1 MMGESMNWA
10 AGYNNSVEYTTG
22 FYQEQSPT
30 WLKAALVMQ
39 RVAPPADGKFTYCE
53 LGFGQ
58 GLTALILAATHPQGE
73 FYACDFNPLHVI
85 SASSIRDD
93 AKLPNLTL
101 LENSFGELAEGR
113 VDLPMFD
120 YVTLHGIVSWVSKE
134 TRAQIVRFLAHYL
147 KPGGV
152 VQISYN
158 AMAACAQVQPLQRL
172 LTLHASHQGENF
184 AGAASFAR
192 QLLDTN
198 ALHFQRN
205 PDAAARVKS
214 FETAD
219 QRYLVHEYM
228 HEQWTP
234 FHFSDMAKELA
245 DAKLV
250 FAGSA
255 RYSQMSPVAWL
266 TNEQASVVNS
276 IKDPVFAEE
285 VRDYF
290 CNRSFR
296 SDVFVRG
303 KAPLNDMRLREHAK
317 RIHLWPNP
325 KAQYQP
331 TAPLE
336 HASVN
341 RSEEAHRVLFDLLRK
356 EPETT
361 LDALFEAP
369 ELAAFGIDPI
379 MQLVRFSLAIGESS
393 VRYGDV
399 APRAAADRL
408 NTVLLDR
415 AERGEKWDALASP
428 KFAGGVPIGLLDQL
442 LIAPLRA
449 KRDPKAALTR
459 DIDELV
465 AHAQR
470 SLTNAGL
477 NLNIGSRATTREEL
491 PAQIRNILDQSGSAL
506 IALCDEN
513 DLWPAKSA

>member
-1 MMGESMNWA
+1 MSWA

-22 FYQEQSPT
+22 YYQEQSPT

-39 RVAPPADGKFTYCE
+39 RVAPPAEGKFTYCE

-58 GLTALILAATHPQGE
+58 GLTSLILAATHPQGD

-101 LENSFGELAEGR
+101 LENSFGELADGQ

-120 YVTLHGIVSWVSKE
+120 FVTLHGIVSWVSNE
-134 TRAQIVRFLAHYL
+134 TRAQIVRFLARYL

-172 LTLHASHQGENF
+172 LTLHAGNQGEHF
-184 AGAASFAR
+184 AGAAAFAR

-214 FETAD
+214 FDAAD
-219 QRYLVHEYM
+219 QRYLVHEHM

-234 FHFSDMAKELA
+234 FHFADMANELA

-250 FAGSA
+250 YAGSA
-255 RYSQMSPVAWL
+255 RYVQMSPVSWL
-266 TNEQASVVNS
+266 TSEQSEVLKS

-296 SDVFVRG
+296 SDIFVRG
-303 KAPLNDMRLREHAK
+303 KAPLNDVRLREHAK
-317 RIHLWPNP
+317 RVHLWANP
-325 KAQYQP
+325 RAEYQP
-331 TAPLE
+331 AVTLE

-341 RSEEAHRVLFDLLRK
+341 RSDDAHRPLFDLLRRK
-356 EPETT
+356 SETT
-361 LDALFEAP
+361 LDELFDAP
-369 ELAAFGIDPI
+369 ELAGFDIESI
-379 MQLVRFSLAIGESS
+379 MQLVRFSLAAGETSI
-393 VRYGDV
+393 RYGDV

-428 KFAGGVPIGLLDQL
+428 KFAGGVPVGLLDQL
-442 LIAPLRA
+442 LIAPLRM
-449 KRDPKAALTR
+449 KRDPTAALTS

-465 AHAQR
+465 AHAAR
-470 SLTNAGL
+470 SLVNTGL
-477 NLNIGSRATTREEL
+477 HLNVGSRATTREEM
-491 PAQIRNILDQSGSAL
+491 PAAIRNILDTSGPAL
-506 IALCDEN
+506 IALCDQN
-513 DLWPAKSA
+513 DLWPARDA

>member
-1 MMGESMNWA
+1 MSWA

-22 FYQEQSPT
+22 YYQEQSPT

-39 RVAPPADGKFTYCE
+39 RVAPPAEGKFTYCE

-58 GLTALILAATHPQGE
+58 GLTSLILAATHPQGD

-85 SASSIRDD
+85 AASSIRDD
-93 AKLPNLTL
+93 AQLPNLTL
-101 LENSFGELAEGR
+101 LENSFGELADGQ

-120 YVTLHGIVSWVSKE
+120 FVTLHGIVSWVSNE
-134 TRAQIVRFLAHYL
+134 TRAQIVRFLARYL

-172 LTLHASHQGENF
+172 LTLHAGNRGEHF
-184 AGAASFAR
+184 AGAAAFAR

-214 FETAD
+214 FDAAD

-234 FHFSDMAKELA
+234 FHFTDMANELA
-245 DAKLV
+245 NAKLV
-250 FAGSA
+250 YAGSA
-255 RYSQMSPVAWL
+255 RYVQMSPVSWL
-266 TNEQASVVNS
+266 TNEQSDVINS
-276 IKDPVFAEE
+276 IKDPMFAEE

-303 KAPLNDMRLREHAK
+303 RAPLNDVRLREHAK
-317 RIHLWPNP
+317 RVHLWANP
-325 KAQYQP
+325 KAEYQP
-331 TAPLE
+331 AVTLE

-341 RSEEAHRVLFDLLRK
+341 RSEDAHRPLFDLLRSK
-356 EPETT
+356 PETT
-361 LDALFEAP
+361 LDELFDAP
-369 ELAAFGIDPI
+369 GLAGFGIDSI
-379 MQLVRFSLAIGESS
+379 MQLVRFSLAAGETSI
-393 VRYGDV
+393 RYGDV

-428 KFAGGVPIGLLDQL
+428 KFAGGVPVGLLDQL
-442 LIAPLRA
+442 LIAPLRM
-449 KRDPKAALTR
+449 KRDPKAALTS

-465 AHAQR
+465 ARAER
-470 SLTNAGL
+470 SLTNSGL
-477 NLNIGSRATTREEL
+477 HLNVGSRATTREEM
-491 PAQIRNILDQSGSAL
+491 PAAIRNIFNTSGPAL
-506 IALCDEN
+506 VALCDQN
-513 DLWPAKSA
+513 DLWPASDA